1 MRFTALLKRM
11 LASRQTPGASRRQG
25 EARWLRLDDLEF
37 NVIPATDDHLYDQDV
52 RPALLAQ
59 FLAMRKSR

>member
-1 MRFTALLKRM
+1 MRFTGVLRKLM
-11 LASRQTPGASRRQG
+11 VSGRRG
-25 EARWLRLDDLEF
+25 SEAGWRTGRLPRLDDLEF

-59 FLAMRKSR
+59 ILASEKSR